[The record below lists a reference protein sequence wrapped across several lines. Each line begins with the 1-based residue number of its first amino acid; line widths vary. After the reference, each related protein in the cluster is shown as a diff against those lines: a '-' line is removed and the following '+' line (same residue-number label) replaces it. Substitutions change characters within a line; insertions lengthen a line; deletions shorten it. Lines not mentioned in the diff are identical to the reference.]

1 VWSKKAVF
9 QKYLSS
15 LKNCDKFMDEAH
27 AKWLISLSQTRKR
40 KIYNKLKELDPE
52 GYEKLVYFVRSIT
65 RKRVESKKRIKHHT
79 NEITQKALERDL
91 IALANSVPP
100 EENHGVETFKYV
112 QANTVLE
119 MIAALMASGYTKDEI
134 VKRTSFSMDLINA
147 VTPEHVITMKR
158 MIPEAIL
165 DALEQKIYKD
175 LTDTGV
181 VTLDMERADRMVS
194 RRRKNYM
201 DAAKIGS
208 DIKRGQALRKL
219 DSKVLEDKHKSRF
232 GSIIEGE
239 SNENISSE

>member
-1 VWSKKAVF
+1 
-9 QKYLSS
+9 
-15 LKNCDKFMDEAH
+15 M
-27 AKWLISLSQTRKR
+27 
-40 KIYNKLKELDPE
+40 
-52 GYEKLVYFVRSIT
+52 
-65 RKRVESKKRIKHHT
+65 
-79 NEITQKALERDL
+79 